1 MATENPQTHNQFYET
16 ATAYVRFNVRM
27 VSAIAFCKLASVNF
41 GTVGKVKWFVD
52 EAAKGYML
60 GWQSGVRV

>member
-1 MATENPQTHNQFYET
+1 
-16 ATAYVRFNVRM
+16 M

-52 EAAKGYML
+52 EAAKGYMF
-60 GWQSGVRV
+60 GWQSSVWV